1 MERYR
6 AISSAY
12 YRDIQG
18 ILIVYD
24 VCNRETFEDLEYWI
38 RESTDQCERNIEMPI
53 RFVLGNK
60 IDKNNERQVEASEAM
75 AFLDQLGN
83 ENGGDIV
90 DGYFEVTAT
99 NKTEVKSIVHKLVT
113 TILQTKKLNKRIDS
127 GTVNLSQSSR
137 ENLPEGGCFC

>member
-38 RESTDQCERNIEMPI
+38 RESTDQCERNSEMPI

-60 IDKNNERQVEASEAM
+60 IDKENERQVEASESM
-75 AFLDQLGN
+75 AFLDQLGH

-99 NKTEVKSIVHKLVT
+99 NKTEVKSVIHKLIT
-113 TILQTKKLNKRIDS
+113 TILQTRKLNKRIDS
-127 GTVNLSQSSR
+127 GTVNLSQPSK
-137 ENLPEGGCFC
+137 EDVTEGGCFC